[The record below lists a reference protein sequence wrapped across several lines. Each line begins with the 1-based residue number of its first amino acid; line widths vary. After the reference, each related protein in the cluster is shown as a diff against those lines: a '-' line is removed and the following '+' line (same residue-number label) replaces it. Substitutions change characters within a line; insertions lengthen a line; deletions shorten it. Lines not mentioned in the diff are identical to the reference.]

1 MADSS
6 EHPLSGLWTPSHL
19 QAMHYGPASVSQH
32 LLEHLPSNTSKAF
45 IVTGSSLATRTSLI
59 SQIESLLGS
68 DHHAGTFANIK
79 QHAPVAQLDEAT
91 EAVLKHPAIDTLISV
106 GGGSPI
112 DSAKA
117 ISHRHHERQSK
128 YLHHIAI
135 PTTLSAAECTGGA
148 GYTDSTG
155 HKVGVFS
162 PALMPQVIIYDCT
175 FAKETPQKLW
185 LSTAIRALDHA
196 VESMYHPK
204 TPDSPTKQ
212 LCLAAIAQLFDYL
225 PKSKKEPA
233 NEEYIT
239 RLQLAAFNSLY
250 SLGLNLGGGLGLSHS
265 LGYALGSPYGIP
277 HGTTSCLTL
286 ASVVRLKAEKPE
298 DAEQLAKILPYI
310 RRTRSGD
317 DREDAVSVGNA
328 IDELLKDVGLDTT
341 LKEHNVGEDQ
351 VHKIAKLATKTGEGK
366 LYDSVVAL
374 VKTHAAKP
382 SKQDAGLHPP
392 LRSGN
397 ASPLARNIAILPPP
411 ASPNI
416 SWPLESPSPILDPS
430 SEATSLNTSTHSNA
444 ILSCSGTRYGRNLR
458 LASCLQIWR
467 IMSSYTVPRSF
478 GERNTGD
485 WDAPLPFR
493 YLSLDGLCAIDLSH
507 AAGVLGDIIAPVDLK
522 EAARLIIQI
531 CVAVQP
537 NQGGLVTGLGVN
549 QALSLRIV
557 PYRPTVTCGPDNT
570 GPPELSCRDVIDKM
584 PANNK
589 RQVFGPR
596 DQQGVTVPL
605 PWAYT
610 TGRRRCGATVDA
622 IEEGRITDEGD
633 WYKIWA
639 AANAVDFMCCQQ
651 GRSGVATALGDN
663 KRLYVGLRDLGRQE
677 RGASNSTV
685 ATE

>member
-19 QAMHYGPASVSQH
+19 QAMHYGPASVKQH

-45 IVTGSSLATRTSLI
+45 IVTGSSLATKTSLI
-59 SQIESLLGS
+59 SQVESLLGP
-68 DHHAGTFANIK
+68 DHHAGTFANIT

-112 DSAKA
+112 DSAKV

-148 GYTDSTG
+148 GYTDTTG

-185 LSTAIRALDHA
+185 LSTAIRSLDHA

-204 TPDSPTKQ
+204 APDSPTKQ
-212 LCLAAIAQLFDYL
+212 LCLSAIAQLFAYL

-250 SLGLNLGGGLGLSHS
+250 SLGLNLGRGLGLSHS

-310 RRTRSGD
+310 GRTRSGD
-317 DREDAVSVGNA
+317 NREDAVSVGNA

-341 LKEHNVGEDQ
+341 LKEHSVGEDQ
-351 VHKIAKLATKTGEGK
+351 VHKIANLATKTGEGE

-374 VKTHAAKP
+374 VKTHAAEP
-382 SKQDAGLHPP
+382 SKQDAGLYPQ

-397 ASPLARNIAILPPP
+397 ASPLAKNIAILPPSE
-411 ASPNI
+411 SPNI

-430 SEATSLNTSTHSNA
+430 SDATNLNTSTHSNSM
-444 ILSCSGTRYGRNLR
+444 LTCSGTRYGRNLR
-458 LASCLQIWR
+458 LASCLQIWG
-467 IMSSYTVPRSF
+467 IMSAYTVPRSF

-507 AAGVLGDIIAPVDLK
+507 AAGTLGDTIAPVDLK

-531 CVAVQP
+531 CIAVEP
-537 NQGGLVTGLGVN
+537 NEGGLVTGLGVN
-549 QALSLRIV
+549 KALSLRIV

-610 TGRRRCGATVDA
+610 TGRRRCGAIVDA
-622 IEEGRITDEGD
+622 VEEGRITDEGD

-651 GRSGVATALGDN
+651 GRRGVATALGDN
-663 KRLYVGLRDLGRQE
+663 KRLYVELRDLEPRGI
-677 RGASNSTV
+677 GASNSSVT
-685 ATE
+685 TE